1 MIDPVE
7 FGRQMASIVREATGP
22 LLERID
28 ALEKRLAAMP
38 EPVAPVEIDIDAIA
52 KEAASLMP
60 APKDGDSLVELKSHL
75 AELVKQIET
84 PTVDEVAAVFERRFS
99 DLTLSW
105 ERQARDTFEKAADRM
120 PIPKDGRDAIP
131 LDSFDLALSEDG
143 RTLTVKMQAAD
154 GVVEKSIRVAS
165 IIDRGIYNKAA
176 GDYEKGDAV
185 THGGCLWI
193 AQQDAPEGAPGMGGK
208 GWRLA
213 VKKGRDGKDLRDNA
227 STADTTKG
235 VSVK

>member
-7 FGRQMASIVREATGP
+7 FGKQMGAIVREATAP

-28 ALEKRLAAMP
+28 ELEKQLGALPDTVDVDAVAKAATSLIP
-38 EPVAPVEIDIDAIA
+38 APEIDERGI
-52 KEAASLMP
+52 KEH
-60 APKDGDSLVELKSHL
+60 V
-75 AELVKQIET
+75 AELVKQIQPEPS

-120 PIPKDGRDAIP
+120 PVPKDGRDAIP
-131 LDSFDLALSEDG
+131 LDSFDLTLSEDG

-154 GVVEKSIRVAS
+154 GVMEKSVRIAS
-165 IIDRGIYNKAA
+165 IIDRGTYKAA
-176 GDYEKGDAV
+176 YDYEKGDAV

-193 AQQDAPEGAPGMGGK
+193 AQNDAPEGAPGLGGE

-213 VKKGRDGKDLRDNA
+213 VKKGRDGKDLRNNA
-227 STADTTKG
+227 STSDTTKG
-235 VSVK
+235 VPIK